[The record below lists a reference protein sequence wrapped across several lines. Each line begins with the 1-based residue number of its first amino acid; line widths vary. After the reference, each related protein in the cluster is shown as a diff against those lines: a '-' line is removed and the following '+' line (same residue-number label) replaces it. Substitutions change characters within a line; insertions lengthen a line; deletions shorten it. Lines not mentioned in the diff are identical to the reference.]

1 MPFNDKRFDCRKKIY
16 TQAKLNKYTRKQINR
31 KRDERDGKREREQVM
46 VNKIENYLLTLS
58 PAGEMCLSGY

>member
-1 MPFNDKRFDCRKKIY
+1 MIAEWQEKINEN
-16 TQAKLNKYTRKQINR
+16 KNLNENAHKTNEYVCIYR
-31 KRDERDGKREREQVM
+31 REM